1 MVSTLPTRGVLRVV
15 PPAQLEQALQDE
27 ANAKAQAQDQYSQ
40 SQNPSPEYSQLAGYI
55 RNQFDIFQRHRNEG
69 LSGWTERMLSALRTF
84 NGIYDQSKLM
94 QIRQFGGSEVYAR
107 IVAMKCRGANSL
119 LRDVYLAPERPWA
132 IQAPSDPDV
141 PQEVIDTILQLVQQ
155 ELLSFQMLAAQAAQ
169 TPPPPPV
176 QVGAP
181 NPGPDSGGAGGVVS
195 PNSQAPPPQPP
206 DANMIRDRVNHL
218 MEAAR
223 NAEKKNA
230 RKRAAIA
237 QDRMEEILD
246 SGGFYKAL
254 SEVLQDVPLFPF
266 GCIKGPIVRVVPDV
280 SWQGNAPQVTQKP
293 RLFWERV
300 SPFDLYWTP
309 GVSDIE
315 NASVI
320 ERIRLTRA
328 ELNDLLDLPG
338 YNQDAV
344 RSVLENY
351 GKSGITSNWD
361 TTDSER
367 AVYERRENP
376 QTNESGMIDG
386 IEFHGNI
393 QGSLLLDYGMSP
405 QDVPDPLR
413 DYMVQL
419 WQIGEYVIK
428 VQITPSPRKRHPFF
442 ITSFEKVPGTPVG
455 NGLPDILADIQEV
468 ANATIRALVNNL
480 CLTGETV
487 VYKQPQRQGPKQPQH
502 SPRGHREMTLK
513 QVVEQDGKGKAANNG
528 GRKPIYL
535 RVMDEATG
543 ELIAGRVEAVH
554 DNGVQDVFRIKTAGG
569 YEIKATGTH
578 KFYMQ
583 GVGWRRV
590 AGLGVGDFLGVNGT
604 VQPIRKTCV
613 DCGTTITRFGAQRC
627 RACAAKAPSAWNMK
641 QAREALSNRNVSGTT
656 ARNRKLVKDQKK
668 DHCEQCGSLDRLQI
682 HHLDKDPWNC
692 NPSNLKTFCEPCHKA
707 WHVRHDHFGDGFK
720 HMFVDFDRI
729 VSIEHVGKEQTY
741 CLTMQAPNHNFVA
754 NGFIS
759 GNSIASGPQVDVN
772 VDRLAPGENPNDL
785 FPWKRW
791 KTLTDPMGGNNS
803 QPAIRFF
810 QPNSNAQ
817 ELLTVYKELNIIADD
832 ISAIPKYMS
841 GGGATGGAGRT
852 ASGLAMLMGNA
863 SKILQTVAANIDRD
877 IMFPALQQLFDM
889 LMLTDQSGV
898 LKGDEHIRVMGV
910 NVAMQRETQ
919 RARQLEFLS
928 ITANP
933 LDAQIIGTQGR
944 AKVLRTVSDT
954 IGLDGED
961 IVPPED
967 ELQAVEQQQKML
979 MQQQAAEAQGS
990 KPGKTSTGDSGPR
1003 TNIARGGSGG
1013 ASPVAGGA
1021 G

>member
-1 MVSTLPTRGVLRVV
+1 
-15 PPAQLEQALQDE
+15 
-27 ANAKAQAQDQYSQ
+27 
-40 SQNPSPEYSQLAGYI
+40 
-55 RNQFDIFQRHRNEG
+55 
-69 LSGWTERMLSALRTF
+69 
-84 NGIYDQSKLM
+84 
-94 QIRQFGGSEVYAR
+94 
-107 IVAMKCRGANSL
+107 
-119 LRDVYLAPERPWA
+119 
-132 IQAPSDPDV
+132 
-141 PQEVIDTILQLVQQ
+141 
-155 ELLSFQMLAAQAAQ
+155 
-169 TPPPPPV
+169 
-176 QVGAP
+176 
-181 NPGPDSGGAGGVVS
+181 
-195 PNSQAPPPQPP
+195 
-206 DANMIRDRVNHL
+206 
-218 MEAAR
+218 
-223 NAEKKNA
+223 
-230 RKRAAIA
+230 
-237 QDRMEEILD
+237 
-246 SGGFYKAL
+246 
-254 SEVLQDVPLFPF
+254 
-266 GCIKGPIVRVVPDV
+266 
-280 SWQGNAPQVTQKP
+280 
-293 RLFWERV
+293 
-300 SPFDLYWTP
+300 
-309 GVSDIE
+309 
-315 NASVI
+315 
-320 ERIRLTRA
+320 
-328 ELNDLLDLPG
+328 
-338 YNQDAV
+338 
-344 RSVLENY
+344 
-351 GKSGITSNWD
+351 
-361 TTDSER
+361 
-367 AVYERRENP
+367 
-376 QTNESGMIDG
+376 MIDG

-480 CLTGETV
+480 
-487 VYKQPQRQGPKQPQH
+487 
-502 SPRGHREMTLK
+502 
-513 QVVEQDGKGKAANNG
+513 
-528 GRKPIYL
+528 
-535 RVMDEATG
+535 
-543 ELIAGRVEAVH
+543 
-554 DNGVQDVFRIKTAGG
+554 
-569 YEIKATGTH
+569 
-578 KFYMQ
+578 
-583 GVGWRRV
+583 
-590 AGLGVGDFLGVNGT
+590 
-604 VQPIRKTCV
+604 
-613 DCGTTITRFGAQRC
+613 
-627 RACAAKAPSAWNMK
+627 
-641 QAREALSNRNVSGTT
+641 
-656 ARNRKLVKDQKK
+656 
-668 DHCEQCGSLDRLQI
+668 
-682 HHLDKDPWNC
+682 
-692 NPSNLKTFCEPCHKA
+692 
-707 WHVRHDHFGDGFK
+707 
-720 HMFVDFDRI
+720 
-729 VSIEHVGKEQTY
+729 
-741 CLTMQAPNHNFVA
+741 
-754 NGFIS
+754 
-759 GNSIASGPQVDVN
+759 SIASGPQVDVN

-898 LKGDEHIRVMGV
+898 LRGDEHIRVMGV

-967 ELQAVEQQQKML
+967 ELQQVEQQQKML

-990 KPGKTSTGDSGPR
+990 QPGKTSTGDSGPR